1 MYICPTCG
9 KEVPTEVEIVKHF
22 LSCWKEH
29 NPRHK
34 SNSAPHSEST
44 TTQINSDVLE
54 FFANYES

>member
-9 KEVPTEVEIVKHF
+9 KEVSTESEIVKHF
-22 LSCWKEH
+22 LSCWKKH
-29 NPRHK
+29 NPQHQ